1 MFTLQRTVRP
11 GYLVGACS
19 IAVVTTRTRCGA
31 GSRDHALGK
40 ASRGRCG
47 GTCGWRNQGGGR
59 GRGKAEAGVGAAA
72 P

>member
-1 MFTLQRTVRP
+1 MLTLQGTVRP
-11 GYLVGACS
+11 GYLVRACS
-19 IAVVTTRTRCGA
+19 VAVVAARTTFGA
-31 GSRDHALGK
+31 GSSDHALGK